1 MWAVKKNDAL
11 LFYAV
16 HSVPFV
22 LSGER
27 ASAILMHNFWWCTN
41 ACEKFEMREITSDFT
56 FGMELMWYF
65 FVDLLLL
72 KRIESNAWAN
82 VQDLNY
88 GLISNV
94 IFFFC
99 LCRSPNF
106 FPLISI
112 ACDDS
117 ISRLSMGTPNSLIP
131 NKNHLYFHLSAS
143 FSTSLAY
150 SPLVSN
156 RYFFFEHFLA
166 VLMKNKP
173 KQTSQMGWF

>member
-1 MWAVKKNDAL
+1 MWAAKKNDAL

-27 ASAILMHNFWWCTN
+27 ANAILMHNFWWCTN
-41 ACEKFEMREITSDFT
+41 ACGKFEMREITSDFT

-72 KRIESNAWAN
+72 ERIESNARAN

-94 IFFFC
+94 IFSFAYADRQTFFYH
-99 LCRSPNF
+99 
-106 FPLISI
+106 I
-112 ACDDS
+112 
-117 ISRLSMGTPNSLIP
+117 NSLWW
-131 NKNHLYFHLSAS
+131 LYIEALHG
-143 FSTSLAY
+143 
-150 SPLVSN
+150 
-156 RYFFFEHFLA
+156 H
-166 VLMKNKP
+166 
-173 KQTSQMGWF
+173 SQFIDSK